1 MDDAA
6 EMFTV
11 VAEALTSLSE
21 RIERVEEQ
29 LGTKSKP
36 KRASTVPL
44 PGRFPWKSP
53 DDDLRYTQPLV
64 TVES

>member
-1 MDDAA
+1 MDDVA

-36 KRASTVPL
+36 KRASTVAL
-44 PGRFPWKSP
+44 PGRFPWQSP
-53 DDDLRYTQPLV
+53 DGDVRYTHPIV
-64 TVES
+64 TVER